1 MTNVRLDH
9 CIFLNRTRKPPEQA
23 ALFYYLQGQAYLN
36 FIDRE
41 PDIGMWSEMD
51 DYLEIHDMRIN
62 ALEFGG
68 PTTYKGLNEKRQ
80 TCGESLRPLQKHT
93 FDGQTLSR
101 PLWYTIRPI
110 DAGRRSGLKIRRR
123 VSVVR
128 VRVPSPACQL
138 TLSASLSGGAR
149 GVNALLVFVGGGI
162 GSLLRYGAQLAIG
175 AHAFPV
181 ATLVV
186 NVAGSFLIG
195 CLGGFGMRFA
205 WWEYAC
211 LFLTT
216 GLCGGFT
223 TFSTFSRES
232 LGLLQSGAYGSFA
245 LYAMGSVALGIAASV
260 FGFWVAR

>member
-1 MTNVRLDH
+1 MGDTTDQVITPIRKVDARFSHAGDYTTNKIYCGKYSGRAGEVDL
-9 CIFLNRTRKPPEQA
+9 CGIIYAQLMPEWR
-23 ALFYYLQGQAYLN
+23 N
-36 FIDRE
+36 
-41 PDIGMWSEMD
+41 
-51 DYLEIHDMRIN
+51 
-62 ALEFGG
+62 
-68 PTTYKGLNEKRQ
+68 
-80 TCGESLRPLQKHT
+80 
-93 FDGQTLSR
+93 
-101 PLWYTIRPI
+101 
-110 DAGRRSGLKIRRR
+110 GRRSGLKIRRR

-138 TLSASLSGGAR
+138 TLSASWSGGAR

-162 GSLLRYGAQLAIG
+162 GSLLRHGAQLAIG
-175 AHAFPV
+175 AYAFPV

-205 WWEYAC
+205 WREYAC
-211 LFLTT
+211 LFLMT

-245 LYAMGSVALGIAASV
+245 LYAMGSVALGIAASAL
-260 FGFWVAR
+260 GFWIAR